1 MKTRNLGRSHISGY
15 VTSAALA
22 FVSLGITAPLQIPH
36 ICIEV
41 VRLVSIPNHVS
52 NSYSVTND
60 SSAKASISVVIPT
73 LNEAMNL
80 PWVLRRMPSYVDEVV
95 IVDGRSHDRTV
106 DVARALRMDVVVVNE
121 PRKGKG
127 IAVRSGFSAAS
138 GDIIVMLDADGSMDP
153 QEIGWFLSPLQHDF
167 DFVKG
172 SRYVTGGGS
181 EDLTWLRNVGNK
193 VLTELANA
201 ALRSNYSDLC
211 YGYIALRRECL
222 DVLQLESDG
231 FEIETELIVRAARA
245 GLRIAEVPSIE
256 LDRIS
261 GTSNLQT
268 FRDGWR
274 VLRTLARE
282 STWEAP
288 TAGARPEA
296 LRRLKYRY
304 PDVRFSRTPTD
315 PHSVLAMAEGA

>member
-1 MKTRNLGRSHISGY
+1 
-15 VTSAALA
+15 
-22 FVSLGITAPLQIPH
+22 
-36 ICIEV
+36 V
-41 VRLVSIPNHVS
+41 VRLVSIPSRVP
-52 NSYSVTND
+52 NSLSEPNVLSPTASV
-60 SSAKASISVVIPT
+60 SVVIPT

-95 IVDGRSHDRTV
+95 IVDGRSTDHTV
-106 DVARALRMDVVVVNE
+106 DVARALRGDVVVVAE
-121 PRKGKG
+121 PRAGKG
-127 IAVRSGFSAAS
+127 IAVRSGFAAAS

-153 QEIGWFLSPLQHDF
+153 QEIGWFVSPLQHDY

-181 EDLTWLRNVGNK
+181 EDLTWLRNAGNRA
-193 VLTELANA
+193 LTELANA
-201 ALRSNYSDLC
+201 VLHSNYSDLC

-222 DVLQLESDG
+222 EILQLESDG
-231 FEIETELIVRAARA
+231 FEIETELIVRAAKA

-261 GTSNLQT
+261 GSSNLQT

-274 VLRTLARE
+274 VLRTLTRE
-282 STWEAP
+282 CTTWEAP

-296 LRRLKYRY
+296 LRRLKYTY
-304 PDVRFSRTPTD
+304 PNVRVPRTPTD
-315 PHSVLAMAEGA
+315 TRTVLAMAEGF

>member
-1 MKTRNLGRSHISGY
+1 
-15 VTSAALA
+15 
-22 FVSLGITAPLQIPH
+22 
-36 ICIEV
+36 
-41 VRLVSIPNHVS
+41 
-52 NSYSVTND
+52 
-60 SSAKASISVVIPT
+60 
-73 LNEAMNL
+73 
-80 PWVLRRMPSYVDEVV
+80 MPSYVDEVV
-95 IVDGRSHDRTV
+95 IVDGRSVDHTV
-106 DVARALRMDVVVVNE
+106 AVAKALRSDVVVVAE

-127 IAVRSGFSAAS
+127 VAVRAGLSAAS

-153 QEIGWFLSPLQHDF
+153 REIGWFVSPLQHDY

-181 EDLTWLRNVGNK
+181 EDITWLRSAGNLA
-193 VLTELANA
+193 LTALANTV
-201 ALRSNYSDLC
+201 LRSNYSDLC
-211 YGYIALRRECL
+211 YGYIAMRRECL

-261 GTSNLQT
+261 GASNLQT

-282 STWEAP
+282 CATWEAP
-288 TAGARPEA
+288 TAGSRPEA
-296 LRRLKYRY
+296 LRRLKYAY
-304 PDVRFSRTPTD
+304 PDVRFPRTPTD
-315 PHSVLAMAEGA
+315 PQSVLAMAGGI

>member
-1 MKTRNLGRSHISGY
+1 METTDGS
-15 VTSAALA
+15 
-22 FVSLGITAPLQIPH
+22 SLRA
-36 ICIEV
+36 
-41 VRLVSIPNHVS
+41 
-52 NSYSVTND
+52 SV
-60 SSAKASISVVIPT
+60 SVVIPT
-73 LNEAMNL
+73 LNEEMNL

-95 IVDGRSHDRTV
+95 IVDGRSHDHTV
-106 DVARALRMDVVVVNE
+106 DVARALRVDVVVVAE

-127 IAVRSGFSAAS
+127 IAVRAGFAAAS

-153 QEIGWFLSPLQHDF
+153 QEIGWFVSPLQHDY

-181 EDLTWLRNVGNK
+181 EDLTWLRNTGNR
-193 VLTELANA
+193 VLTGLANTV
-201 ALRSNYSDLC
+201 LRSNYSDLC

-222 DVLQLESDG
+222 EVLQLESDG

-245 GLRIAEVPSIE
+245 GLRIAEVPSFE

-261 GTSNLQT
+261 GVSNLQT

-282 STWEAP
+282 CTAWEAP

-296 LRRLKYRY
+296 LRRVKYMY
-304 PDVRFSRTPTD
+304 PDVRFARTPTD
-315 PHSVLAMAEGA
+315 PRSLLALAEGA